1 MAGETPGHAIR
12 VLHVPACSGDVLP
25 SGGLVCPILD
35 QNVKHCVFHST
46 WYPEMHFM
54 CLSSYQSL
62 FLTLTLEDT
71 STNLLLLTPGSRYA
85 EAQTDLLCHHRT
97 SSVGKFPC
105 VQVHELVVNFSAV
118 EESKGEPVR
127 FKVYSNNYYY
137 YFIIIY
143 INTRTQELERRK
155 EDVHE
160 LLCNYVQAR
169 PECFL
174 LSASK
179 LTSFSQFRYV
189 YMSGSEEQPY
199 P

>member
-12 VLHVPACSGDVLP
+12 VLHVPACSGDALP

-46 WYPEMHFM
+46 WCPEMHFM

-85 EAQTDLLCHHRT
+85 EAQTDLLCYHRT

-105 VQVHELVVNFSAV
+105 VQVHELVVSFSAL
-118 EESKGEPVR
+118 EESKGEPG
-127 FKVYSNNYYY
+127 
-137 YFIIIY
+137 
-143 INTRTQELERRK
+143 
-155 EDVHE
+155 
-160 LLCNYVQAR
+160 
-169 PECFL
+169 
-174 LSASK
+174 
-179 LTSFSQFRYV
+179 SQ
-189 YMSGSEEQPY
+189 
-199 P
+199 